1 MKVCTDS
8 CLFGAWIA
16 NILKDISE
24 DAEIFNPE
32 KILDIGTGT
41 GLLALM
47 LAQKSSAKID
57 AVEIEENAFDQA
69 SENFAESP
77 WASRLKVINADIKE
91 FTPQEKYDLILS
103 NPPFFEND
111 LKSAAHTKNLAK
123 HTDGL
128 LLKDLLLAIERLL
141 KKHGKFA
148 LLLPAHR
155 AKEFIILA
163 ENAKF
168 YLEEKVLVKQTPAH
182 DYFRTMLLFGKDK
195 KDIKS
200 SNILIR
206 NEEGTYTDEF
216 GELLRDYYL

>member
-1 MKVCTDS
+1 MKGKET
-8 CLFGAWIA
+8 FRPAR
-16 NILKDISE
+16 
-24 DAEIFNPE
+24 
-32 KILDIGTGT
+32 ILDIGTGS

-57 AVEIEENAFDQA
+57 AVEIETNAFDQA

-77 WASRLKVINADIKE
+77 WSSRLKAFHADIKQ
-91 FTPQEKYDLILS
+91 FIPGEKYDLIIS

-128 LLKDLLLAIERLL
+128 LLKDLLLVIEDLL
-141 KKHGKFA
+141 TKQGKFS

-155 AKEFIILA
+155 AKESINLA
-163 ENAKF
+163 EKEGF

-182 DYFRTMLLFGKDK
+182 DFFRAMLLFGKEK
-195 KDIKS
+195 KDLKNS
-200 SNILIR
+200 TILIR
-206 NEEGTYTDEF
+206 NEEGQYSDEF
-216 GELLRDYYL
+216 GKLLEDYYL